1 MPLSIEKVKYDK
13 KGLCFWLHFTKL
25 LNFLSQTLTA
35 KTIELDNLKAEWTAR
50 LNDQMAK
57 HKQEMAA
64 EKERVYQVRSHM
76 RPHHACKK
84 FLQFSK
90 YLQTVVSD

>member
-1 MPLSIEKVKYDK
+1 MIK
-13 KGLCFWLHFTKL
+13 KDFVSGYILQKI

-64 EKERVYQVRSHM
+64 EKERVYQVRSDM

-84 FLQFSK
+84 FLQISSNSG
-90 YLQTVVSD
+90 LRLVCE